1 MAATV
6 ANAAKGNGKRP
17 ETQAHEQQLAALRTE
32 LEHYRNRAVALDN
45 VVFQM
50 RALLQSGKGFSEI
63 LELEALLQ
71 AFMAVCRERYGSV
84 CSSVLLLDDLDPEDV
99 FYRVRAFFGL
109 QETFIDPTG
118 SNEELLMFRIPHD
131 NGLLWQVIHQGDV
144 FSVRDMRNQPRFRT
158 AFSHWNL
165 GVLHSDVWVPLRR
178 GGKVLGILTLGEC
191 EDGSKIP
198 EGDYAFLEEIAAV
211 AATNIDSTLKYEKNA
226 RILTNLQTI
235 YDINQQLSN
244 VNDFK
249 QLTIETLS
257 TAVDALRAQKANLM
271 LYNHETEQLE
281 IKVVWGNIPPHTR
294 DAINAGRLQ
303 TKTFAIGEGV
313 AGKAA
318 KARRPVR
325 VNDRAKIDQVGRN
338 IVYSILSVPLTYGG
352 EVMGVITLTN
362 KVKEENGELVLDTIG
377 RFGEDDEQLLLG
389 LADQAAVN
397 LHKARLYSASITD
410 RLTGLF
416 NARQFEAR
424 AEGCIEEALRTGESL
439 VLAVTDIDHF
449 KRFNDS
455 YGHQAGDHV
464 LAETARLFSES
475 ARADSRDACFRYGGE
490 EFCMLLPATSLE
502 EAEVVLERFREAV
515 EAHILEYDGKALRVT
530 ISTGLATLPA
540 HATTRESLF
549 ECADQALYASKTNG
563 RNRLTVYGPSVESA
577 KADAAK

>member
-1 MAATV
+1 MAQNENTPIEAPTNDTTADKATTGS
-6 ANAAKGNGKRP
+6 ANVVKGNGRRP
-17 ETQAHEQQLAALRTE
+17 SAPARDKELATLHAE
-32 LEHYRNRAVALDN
+32 LEHYRNRAVELDN
-45 VVFQM
+45 KVFQM
-50 RALLQSGKGFSEI
+50 RSLLQSGKGFSEI
-63 LELEALLQ
+63 LELETLLL
-71 AFMAVCRERYGSV
+71 AFMSVCRERYGSV

-99 FYRVRAFFGL
+99 FYRVRAFYGL
-109 QETFIDPTG
+109 EETFIDTSK

-144 FSVRDMRNQPRFRT
+144 FSVRDMRNRPRFRT

-165 GVLHSDVWVPLRR
+165 DVLHSDVWVPLRR

-249 QLTIETLS
+249 QLTIKTLS

-271 LYNHETEQLE
+271 LYNQETEQLE
-281 IKVVWGNIPPHTR
+281 IKVVWGNIPHHTR

-325 VNDRAKIDQVGRN
+325 VNDRAKIDQGGRN

-362 KVKEENGELVLDTIG
+362 KVKEEKTNKVKEENDELVLDTIG

-424 AEGCIEEALRTGESL
+424 A
-439 VLAVTDIDHF
+439 
-449 KRFNDS
+449 
-455 YGHQAGDHV
+455 
-464 LAETARLFSES
+464 
-475 ARADSRDACFRYGGE
+475 
-490 EFCMLLPATSLE
+490 
-502 EAEVVLERFREAV
+502 
-515 EAHILEYDGKALRVT
+515 
-530 ISTGLATLPA
+530 
-540 HATTRESLF
+540 
-549 ECADQALYASKTNG
+549 
-563 RNRLTVYGPSVESA
+563 
-577 KADAAK
+577 